1 MTLDDE
7 ISNAFSLLGVLLVF
21 VIGYFAAL
29 FPLTEEL
36 LERPTP
42 DVTADRRVLIARL
55 RTYRILMGGVLL
67 LTTATGVVVAP
78 LTRRVVSAI
87 SFGGRFPT
95 IQAGLLLIGVMLLAL
110 LVVALWAWVRLGR
123 RINALRRTSA
133 EAS

>member
-7 ISNAFSLLGVLLVF
+7 ISNAFSLLGLLLVF

-55 RTYRILMGGVLL
+55 RTFRILMGGVLP
-67 LTTATGVVVAP
+67 LTTATGLVVAP

-87 SFGGRFPT
+87 SLGGRFPT

-133 EAS
+133 EKS